1 MNRALGALLL
11 IGLLL
16 VAGAY
21 IASPVYAFSQLK
33 DAARTGDRDR
43 LEALVDFPALR
54 ENLKQQVDSK
64 AVKAARGASGISY
77 PVVAILGRI
86 GAALGDKA
94 VDKLVTAQSI
104 SAMVTLG
111 EARHGHKPKAND
123 ASNDAPNDADVSG
136 DKNSSKDK
144 ETGTSPTSP
153 PAEDVSLP
161 KVETRYAYL
170 TPDRFRV
177 SVAPA
182 SHPDVPLALIM
193 DRKGLFSWR
202 VEAIELPGK

>member
-21 IASPVYAFSQLK
+21 IASPVYAFTQLK

-43 LEALVDFPALR
+43 LEALVDFPAVR
-54 ENLKQQVDSK
+54 ENLKRQVDSK

-94 VDKLVTAQSI
+94 VDKLVTPQSI

-111 EARHGHKPKAND
+111 EARHGHN
-123 ASNDAPNDADVSG
+123 
-136 DKNSSKDK
+136 SKDK
-144 ETGTSPTSP
+144 GASKDADASGDNNTAANPAPP
-153 PAEDVSLP
+153 PAQDLSLP
-161 KVETRYAYL
+161 KVETHYAYL

-177 SVAPA
+177 AVAPA
-182 SHPDVPLALIM
+182 SHPDVPVALIM

-202 VEAIELPGK
+202 VEEIELPGK

>member
-11 IGLLL
+11 IGLVL

-21 IASPVYAFSQLK
+21 IASPVFAFSQLK
-33 DAARTGDRDR
+33 EAARAHDHDR
-43 LEALVDFPALR
+43 LEALVDFPAVR
-54 ENLKQQVDSK
+54 ENLKHQVDSK

-77 PVVAILGRI
+77 PVIAILGHL

-94 VDKLVTAQSI
+94 VDKLVTPDSI

-111 EARHGHKPKAND
+111 EARRHKH
-123 ASNDAPNDADVSG
+123 
-136 DKNSSKDK
+136 KDK
-144 ETGTSPTSP
+144 TSDEAAAPATTDAAPP
-153 PAEDVSLP
+153 PAAP
-161 KVETRYAYL
+161 KVETHYAYL

-177 SVAPA
+177 AVAPS
-182 SHPDVPLALIM
+182 SHPDTAVALIM

-202 VEAIELPGK
+202 VEEIELPGK